1 MTQNRGF
8 TLIELMIVVAI
19 IAILAAVAIPIYQ
32 EHIVRTQV
40 TEGLSL
46 TQGAKASVTEH
57 FANRAMFPSDNY
69 DAGLAPPGSIT
80 GSYVSA
86 VTIGSGDGE
95 IAVTFGGKANSMIAG
110 QQLLLQASD
119 AGGSLTWSCSSQN
132 IQPRYLPT
140 SCR

>member
-1 MTQNRGF
+1 MTAATPARTN
-8 TLIELMIVVAI
+8 L
-19 IAILAAVAIPIYQ
+19 LARPGQHREPGITGGGRHDAEQGIYAD
-32 EHIVRTQV
+32 RA
-40 TEGLSL
+40 EGLSL

>member
-1 MTQNRGF
+1 
-8 TLIELMIVVAI
+8 MIVVAV

-40 TEGLSL
+40 SEGLSL
-46 TQGAKASVTEH
+46 TQGAKANVTEY
-57 FANRAMFPSDNY
+57 FANSAAFPSDNH
-69 DAGLAPPGSIT
+69 DAGLALPSSIT

-95 IAVTFGGKANSMIAG
+95 IAVTFGGMANGVITG
-110 QQLLLQASD
+110 QQLLLRANN
-119 AGGSLTWSCSSQN
+119 AGGSLNWSCSSQN